1 MTARRSSQ
9 GFSLLEVLVAFAIM
23 AMSLGVLY
31 QAMGG
36 SARQAV
42 DLAARERAML
52 FAESLSA
59 AFDVVPAEGV
69 SSQGQS
75 AGFAWR
81 VQSAPY
87 ITAATRQPHATP
99 LHELRIDVHWLDGA
113 REHHFQLVTLRPER
127 LPLPGERRS

>member
-1 MTARRSSQ
+1 MRARRPST

-36 SARQAV
+36 NARQSA
-42 DLAARERAML
+42 DLAERERAML

-59 AFDVVPAEGV
+59 GFEVVPAEGL
-69 SSQGQS
+69 SSQGQVS
-75 AGFAWR
+75 GFAWE

-87 ITAATRQPHATP
+87 PTPANSDPLVTR
-99 LHELRIDVHWLDGA
+99 LHEVRIDIRWLDGA
-113 REHHFQLVTLRPER
+113 RERHFQLVTLRPER
-127 LPLPGERRS
+127 LPLAGERRS